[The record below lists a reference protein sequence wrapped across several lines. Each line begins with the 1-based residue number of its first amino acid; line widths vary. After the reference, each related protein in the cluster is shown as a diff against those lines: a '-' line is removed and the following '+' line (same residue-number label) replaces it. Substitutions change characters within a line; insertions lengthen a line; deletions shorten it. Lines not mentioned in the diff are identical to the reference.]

1 MQCCSYLSRRKCAS
15 PPKRGCLLMRVW
27 NKDWLEVV
35 LFHVTVAEWK
45 ESFIMTGHAFIQ
57 NFTQNEEPLIP
68 RVIRNYA
75 ISASLHMRRSFSFGF
90 QSDRGFTCT
99 LNQIRNGINYPLR
112 TDQNLIPIKLN
123 RIDYGVHVKPF
134 QSDWASLRLQ
144 TEYLV
149 ACKRSH
155 WRLE

>member
-1 MQCCSYLSRRKCAS
+1 MLLIFITQKMRLPAA
-15 PPKRGCLLMRVW
+15 KRGCLLMRVW

-45 ESFIMTGHAFIQ
+45 KSFIMTGHAFIQ
-57 NFTQNEEPLIP
+57 NFIQNEKPLVP
-68 RVIRNYA
+68 RVIRNYV

-90 QSDRGFTCT
+90 QSDRVFTCT
-99 LNQIRNGINYPLR
+99 LNQIRNGINHPLQ

-134 QSDWASLRLQ
+134 LSDWVSLRLQ